1 MDCHFGERRYT
12 MASCAVLWADDNAE
26 ARAAAAE
33 MVAANS
39 TEPAIGKR
47 KETLVADAGA
57 RNKILSR
64 K

>member
-1 MDCHFGERRYT
+1 